1 MEILRQLD
9 HNSFLFLN
17 GLAGKNMYLDWL
29 VIFIG
34 QYLIFVII
42 LIIISHLFLGRRD
55 LFFTALVSGF
65 MAEITNR
72 IISLIHFRYRP
83 FISLSDRVTLLINHN
98 PDKSF
103 PSDHAILA
111 FALATIII
119 IKSKGKWGW
128 VLLVF
133 AILISLARVIA
144 GLHYPADIT
153 AGAILG
159 VLIAL
164 AVSHLSIRISIKN
177 NSKIQN
183 AKIKIQKE

>member
-1 MEILRQLD
+1 MEALRQLD
-9 HNSFLFLN
+9 HNLFLFLN
-17 GLAGKNMYLDWL
+17 GLAGQNRYFDWL
-29 VIFIG
+29 VVFIG
-34 QYLIFVII
+34 QYLIFVLI
-42 LIIISHLFLGRRD
+42 LVVLIHLLLGRRD
-55 LFFTALVSGF
+55 LFFTALISGF
-65 MAEITNR
+65 AAEITNR

-83 FISLSDRVTLLINHN
+83 FISFSDQVTLLIDHN

-119 IKSKGKWGW
+119 IKSKGRWGW

-144 GLHYPADIT
+144 GLHYPADVA

-159 VLIAL
+159 VLIA
-164 AVSHLSIRISIKN
+164 VVISHLSIRISVKHK
-177 NSKIQN
+177 SKI
-183 AKIKIQKE
+183 

>member
-1 MEILRQLD
+1 MEDLRQLD
-9 HNSFLFLN
+9 HNIFLFLN
-17 GLAGKNMYLDWL
+17 GLAGQNKYFDWL
-29 VIFIG
+29 VVFAG
-34 QYLIFVII
+34 QYLIFVLI
-42 LIIISHLFLGRRD
+42 LVILTYLLLGRRRD
-55 LFFTALVSGF
+55 LFLTALVSGF
-65 MAEITNR
+65 AAEITNR

-83 FISLSDRVTLLINHN
+83 FISFPDQVTLLINHN

-111 FALATIII
+111 FALAIIII
-119 IKSKGKWGW
+119 IKSKGRWGW

-153 AGAILG
+153 AGATLG

-164 AVSHLSIRISIKN
+164 AVSHLSIRISVKHK
-177 NSKIQN
+177 SKI
-183 AKIKIQKE
+183 KD